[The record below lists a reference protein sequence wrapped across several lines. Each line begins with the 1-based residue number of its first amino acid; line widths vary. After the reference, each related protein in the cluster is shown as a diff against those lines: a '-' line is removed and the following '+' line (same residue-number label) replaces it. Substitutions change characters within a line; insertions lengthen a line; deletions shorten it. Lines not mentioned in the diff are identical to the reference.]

1 MNMVFRHSL
10 LAGVSFFLAYPA
22 HAADSK
28 SDSSTASADAQSQD
42 GQNANRG
49 GQANDAQSLTT
60 SDIVVTGHNIGERAP
75 VTASLATTQP
85 QAVVSR
91 DFIENSRPVS
101 SDFNDLISL
110 TPSVSMTAGNN
121 GPGLGESKVTIRGFQ
136 DGEYNVTYD
145 SIPFSDT
152 NNPTHHSTSFFPS
165 NTIETA
171 VVDRGPGNAS
181 QLGQATYG
189 GNINLYS
196 RAAKD
201 EMGGSADL
209 TYGSFNTL
217 IARAELQSGAIPSLG
232 GAKFVVTGEF
242 LRSDGALTWS
252 PTHSKNI
259 FAKGVFPL
267 GPSNTLTLVGTYN
280 ANVYYQSDTGTGT
293 CGNITGENCLP
304 NSAIAQFGKNFALT
318 NDNSISSPYAQD
330 YWKYNRTSKQTDFE
344 IVRLQSDL
352 GDGLTLDNRVYMYG
366 YTNHTLSGQDGTGST
381 PNTVILSPGAKAV
394 PGIPGYDKLNKY
406 RNYGYI
412 GQVDYTFS
420 RGRFRAGGW
429 YEHSNSNRFTID
441 YDMTTGQPNYR
452 ETPLKYVSQGGA
464 VPNGIPQPPANIA
477 YLQDSSWDQFQLFAE
492 LEYRPFEALSIT
504 PGIKYIHFARG
515 IDAEVNQKSRTPID
529 TSATWT
535 DTLPFVTANLK
546 IQPDWTAYFQFAK
559 GFYVP
564 DLSSFYSSS
573 PTLLTSLDALQ
584 PQKTTNYQLGTV
596 YHGRHF
602 AVDGDIYQIDV
613 SNKISANPVGDGTLI
628 NIGGVR
634 YRGVEG
640 QVSLFPVDGLT
651 LFANGSLNQAANR
664 DTDRQIANAPFST
677 AAIGIFYRIKGFNF
691 SFDEKYTGAR
701 YATEATPGVPFRLY
715 RLSPYGIGTLAGSYT
730 FGRIRL
736 GMSIY
741 NLFDDRTVTTLKTSS
756 KGAPTTV
763 IDGTPVQSGYGPND
777 QLNFNAPRTV
787 QGTIKILF

>member
-1 MNMVFRHSL
+1 MRAILRHSL
-10 LAGVSFFLAYPA
+10 LAGAAMLAATPV
-22 HAADSK
+22 HAADP
-28 SDSSTASADAQSQD
+28 ASAAPA
-42 GQNANRG
+42 ANPAEDDQTPNKS

-60 SDIVVTGHNIGERAP
+60 ADIVVTGHNIADRAP
-75 VTASLATTQP
+75 SIASLTTTQP

-101 SDFNDLISL
+101 ADFYDLVAL
-110 TPSVSMTAGNN
+110 TPGVSMTAGNN

-145 SIPFSDT
+145 SIPFADT

-196 RAAKD
+196 RAVND
-201 EMGGSADL
+201 DFGGSADV

-217 IARAELQSGAIPSLG
+217 IARAEIQTGEVKALN
-232 GAKFVVTGEF
+232 GAKFALTGQI

-252 PTHSKNI
+252 PTHAKNI
-259 FAKGVFPL
+259 FAKGVMPI
-267 GPSNTLTLVGTYN
+267 GSSNTLTILGTYN

-293 CGNITGENCLP
+293 CGNITGNNCLP
-304 NSAIAQFGKNFALT
+304 TSAIGLYGKNFALT
-318 NDNSISSPYAQD
+318 NDNSLSSKFAQD

-352 GDGLTLDNRVYMYG
+352 GSGLTLDNRLYMYG
-366 YTNHTLSGQDGTGST
+366 YTNHTLSGQDGTGAT
-381 PNTVILSPGAKAV
+381 ANTVTLSPGAKPVA
-394 PGIPGYDKLNKY
+394 GIPGYDKENKY
-406 RNYGYI
+406 RNMGYI
-412 GQVDYTFS
+412 GEADYNF
-420 RGRFRAGGW
+420 RHGRLRVGGW
-429 YEHSNSNRFTID
+429 FEHSDSNRHLID
-441 YDMTTGQPNYR
+441 YDLTTGQPNYI
-452 ETPLKYVSQGGA
+452 EKPITAPGVA
-464 VPNGIPQPPANIA
+464 QPPANVSYI
-477 YLQDSSWDQFQLFAE
+477 QDSSWDQFQLFAE
-492 LEYRPFEALSIT
+492 FEYRPFEALSIT
-504 PGIKYIHFARG
+504 PGIKYIHFTRG
-515 IDAEVNQKSRTPID
+515 IDAAVNQKSRTPIN

-546 IQPDWTAYFQFAK
+546 IRSDWTAYFQFAK

-564 DLSSFYSSS
+564 DLSSFYSAST
-573 PTLLTSLDALQ
+573 TLLTSLDALQ
-584 PQKTTNYQLGTV
+584 PQRTTNYQLGTV

-602 AVDGDIYQIDV
+602 AVDADIYQIDV
-613 SNKISANPVGDGTLI
+613 SNKIQANPIGDGTLI
-628 NIGGVR
+628 NIGQVE

-640 QVSLFPVDGLT
+640 QVSVFPIQGVT
-651 LFANGSLNQAANR
+651 LFANGSLNEANNQ
-664 DTDRQIANAPFST
+664 TTGRQIANAPYST
-677 AAIGIFYRIKGFNF
+677 AAVGIFYRGRNF
-691 SFDEKYTGAR
+691 TLSFDEKYTGPQ
-701 YATEATPGVPFRLY
+701 YSTEAVVGAPFRLY

-730 FGRIRL
+730 IASRVRL
-736 GMSIY
+736 GLSIY
-741 NLFDDRTVTTLKTSS
+741 NLFDDRSVTSLKTSS

-763 IDGTPVQSGYGPND
+763 VNGTAIQSGYGPND